1 MNMTKVKQYV
11 NLHAKKTKLEAE
23 LASVKE
29 KLTELEPFIL
39 EQFEKAGI
47 QNMKVGDW
55 KPYVHSQ
62 IWASVDKSNPRAME
76 ILKANG
82 LADLVS
88 ETVNS
93 QSLSAYVREQVRL
106 YEDADSK
113 NLEEVLKQ
121 ALPDEL
127 LDVLKVSEKTSLR
140 VVKA

>member
-1 MNMTKVKQYV
+1 MNMTKVKRYV
-11 NLHAKKTKLEAE
+11 DLHARKTKLEAE

-29 KLTELEPFIL
+29 KLAELEPFVL

-82 LADLVS
+82 LADLVQ
-88 ETVNS
+88 ETVNG
-93 QSLSAYVREQVRL
+93 QTLSAYVREQVKL
-106 YEDADSK
+106 FEGSDSK
-113 NLEEVLKQ
+113 TLEEVLKEAIAQ
-121 ALPDEL
+121 EL
-127 LDVLKVSEKTSLR
+127 LEVLKISEKTSLR

>member
-11 NLHAKKTKLEAE
+11 TLHARKTKLEAE

-29 KLTELEPFIL
+29 KMNELEPFVL

-55 KPYVHSQ
+55 KPYVHTQ
-62 IWASVDKSNPRAME
+62 IWASIDKSRPDVME

-113 NLEEVLKQ
+113 NLEEILRQ

>member
-11 NLHAKKTKLEAE
+11 NLHARKTKLEAE

-29 KLTELEPFIL
+29 KMNELEPFVL

-62 IWASVDKSNPRAME
+62 IWASIDKSRPGVME

-82 LADLVS
+82 LGDLVN

-93 QSLSAYVREQVRL
+93 QSLSAFVREQIKL
-106 YEDADSK
+106 FEDADSK
-113 NLEEVLKQ
+113 TLDEIIRE
-121 ALPDEL
+121 ALPQEL
-127 LDVLKVSEKTSLR
+127 AEVLKVSEKTSLR

>member
-1 MNMTKVKQYV
+1 MNMTKVKRYV
-11 NLHAKKTKLEAE
+11 DLHARKTKLEAE

-29 KLTELEPFIL
+29 KLSELEPFVL

-82 LADLVS
+82 LADLVQ
-88 ETVNS
+88 ETVNG
-93 QSLSAYVREQVRL
+93 QTLSAYVREQVKL
-106 YEDADSK
+106 FEGSDSK
-113 NLEEVLKQ
+113 TLEEVLKEAIAQ
-121 ALPDEL
+121 EL
-127 LDVLKVSEKTSLR
+127 LEVLKISEKTSLR

>member
-1 MNMTKVKQYV
+1 
-11 NLHAKKTKLEAE
+11 
-23 LASVKE
+23 VKE
-29 KLTELEPFIL
+29 KLTELEPLIL

>member
-1 MNMTKVKQYV
+1 MNMTRIKKYV
-11 NLHAKKTKLEAE
+11 DLHARKTKLEAE

-29 KLTELEPFIL
+29 KLTELEPLIL